1 MLFRTIANSDSFV
14 CIVLSSGRGSGDVA
28 QQAALGSHIKFQS
41 NNCGEIMVGSS

>member
-28 QQAALGSHIKFQS
+28 QQAALGSHINFNLIIIVEKLWS
-41 NNCGEIMVGSS
+41 VP